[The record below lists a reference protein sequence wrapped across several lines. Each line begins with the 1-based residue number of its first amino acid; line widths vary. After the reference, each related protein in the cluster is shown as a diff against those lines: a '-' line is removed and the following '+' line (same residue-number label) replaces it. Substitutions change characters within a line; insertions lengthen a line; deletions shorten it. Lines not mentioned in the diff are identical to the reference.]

1 MSDEKLEY
9 LIDTYSNMIYR
20 LSYSY
25 LTNVADAQ
33 DVCQTV
39 FMKLYSL
46 NKEFKDIEHEKA
58 FILRVTANVCK
69 DILKSSWKKRFVD
82 YDTVPEQVAPEI
94 VGDDSILQSI
104 NELDEK
110 YRTVIYLHYYE
121 GYKVKEI
128 AKILGI
134 NMATIKT
141 RLSRGREYLKNI
153 LEED

>member
-25 LTNVADAQ
+25 LSNIADAQ

-46 NKEFKDIEHEKA
+46 NKEFKGIEHEKA

-69 DILKSSWKKRFVD
+69 DILKSSWKKRTVNF
-82 YDTVPEQVAPEI
+82 DTIPEQIAPET
-94 VGDDSILQSI
+94 VGEDSILHSI

-110 YRTVIYLHYYE
+110 YRTIIYLHYYE

-134 NMATIKT
+134 NVATIKT